1 MRRLASRKTATVK
14 VMIMIRRK
22 ISGEFVEIS
31 LGNRFCDAQQFFP
44 DGYTPPFASTWRAP
58 YLARTGMGFVSFP
71 DCRHVVI
78 MAKSNRC
85 HKEARKAPAHLAE
98 SDSR

>member
-1 MRRLASRKTATVK
+1 
-14 VMIMIRRK
+14 MIRRK

-44 DGYTPPFASTWRAP
+44 DGHTPPFALAGRALYP
-58 YLARTGMGFVSFP
+58 AQTGMRLISFP
-71 DCRHVVI
+71 DCRHVAI
-78 MAKSNRC
+78 IAKINRW
-85 HKEARKAPAHLAE
+85 HKEVRKPPAHLAE